1 MEQIPDGVWPTMITP
16 YTESNKIDYRAL
28 EAMVEWYIKRGVDGL
43 FAVCQSSE
51 MFLLSLEER
60 VELARFVKQETAGKI
75 PVIASGHISDSE
87 TEQWREIERIAET
100 GIDAFVLVSNRLAAE
115 DESDDVWMR
124 RAEAILRRFP
134 EVRFGIYE
142 CPAPYKR
149 LLTPQMMQWCA
160 STGKFLFLKDTCC
173 DLAQMKEKL
182 AAVKG
187 TKLKLFNANST
198 TVLGS
203 LKAGA
208 AGFSGVMG
216 NFHPELYGWLVRNWR
231 SEPEK
236 AELVQSFLGTAALIE
251 RQLYPVNAKYH
262 MQLCGLP
269 VNLHC
274 RNKDASGLTPTLK
287 LEVEQVKRMGEHLWE
302 TIADKKAVGR

>member
-87 TEQWREIERIAET
+87 TDQWREIERIAAT

-115 DESDDVWMR
+115 GESDDIWMR

-182 AAVKG
+182 AAVNG
-187 TKLKLFNANST
+187 SKLKLFNANST
-198 TVLGS
+198 TVLDS
-203 LKAGA
+203 LRAGA

-216 NFHPELYGWLVRNWR
+216 NFHPELYVWLMRNWR

-236 AELVQSFLGTAALIE
+236 AELVQSFLGTE

-274 RNKDASGLTPTLK
+274 RNKDENGLTPTLK

-302 TIADKKAVGR
+302 TVADKKAVRR